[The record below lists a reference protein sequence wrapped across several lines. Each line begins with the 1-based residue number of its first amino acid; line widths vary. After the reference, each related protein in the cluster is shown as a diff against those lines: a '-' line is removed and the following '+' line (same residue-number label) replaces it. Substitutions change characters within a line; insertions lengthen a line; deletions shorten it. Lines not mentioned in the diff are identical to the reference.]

1 MGKVAIPDA
10 ILDKPGPLDDAEWE
24 FMRRHT
30 IIGERILQAAP
41 ALERVA
47 AIVRSTHE
55 RMDGKGYPTG
65 WPARRSRSP
74 RGSCSSATPSR
85 R

>member
-10 ILDKPGPLDDAEWE
+10 ILDKAGPLDEAEWE

-30 IIGERILQAAP
+30 IIGERILQGAP

-55 RMDGKGYPTG
+55 RMDGEGYPDRLG
-65 WPARRSRSP
+65 DPARRADRA
-74 RGSCSSATPSR
+74 RVR
-85 R
+85 RL